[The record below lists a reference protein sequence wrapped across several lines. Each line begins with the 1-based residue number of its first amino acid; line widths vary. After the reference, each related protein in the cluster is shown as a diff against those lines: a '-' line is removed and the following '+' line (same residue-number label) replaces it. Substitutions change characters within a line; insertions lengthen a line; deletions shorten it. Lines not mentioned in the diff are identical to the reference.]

1 MMMVVMTHSVNV
13 YQLDGYEWIQYFW
26 ILIMTY
32 TMPLF
37 MMISGFWYKQRN
49 TKYCLKHYLY
59 PCLVFSVINIVG
71 GGNLWCLSRRKHSVK
86 NGLGY
91 VVYLGFIHL

>member
-1 MMMVVMTHSVNV
+1 MAERIYLWDNLKVMLMMMVVMTHSVNV

-71 GGNLWCLSRRKHSVK
+71 EAVRKL
-86 NGLGY
+86 N
-91 VVYLGFIHL
+91 